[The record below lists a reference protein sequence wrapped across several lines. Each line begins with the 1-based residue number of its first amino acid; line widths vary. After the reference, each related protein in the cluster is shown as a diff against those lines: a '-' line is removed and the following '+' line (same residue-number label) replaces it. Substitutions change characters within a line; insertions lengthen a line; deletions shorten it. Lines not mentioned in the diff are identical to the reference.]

1 MCLQGQFLSLLTELL
16 DVKNALEVG
25 VFTGYS
31 SLAVAEALAEGGKLT
46 ACEKDPKVL
55 EVAAKY
61 GSLNTLQVFG
71 G

>member
-1 MCLQGQFLSLLTELL
+1 M
-16 DVKNALEVG
+16 KNALEVG